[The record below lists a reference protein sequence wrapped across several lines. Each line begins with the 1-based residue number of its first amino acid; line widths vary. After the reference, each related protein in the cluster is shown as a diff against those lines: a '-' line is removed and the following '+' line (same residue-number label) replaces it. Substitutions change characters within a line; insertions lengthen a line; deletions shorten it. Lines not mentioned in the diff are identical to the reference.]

1 MAATL
6 MIAMLG
12 FAADAPKPKPAPTPE
27 ETFRRLD
34 ANRDGKVALEE
45 FDAFL
50 KGNPRLKTRS
60 DWSTLFADIDANE
73 DGSLSLEEFKT
84 WAAKAKRKP
93 TAAP

>member
-1 MAATL
+1 MAATML
-6 MIAMLG
+6 MAMLAW
-12 FAADAPKPKPAPTPE
+12 AADAPKPKLPPTPE

-34 ANRDGKVALEE
+34 ADRNGKVSLEE

-60 DWSTLFADIDANE
+60 DWSNLFADIDANE

-84 WAAKAKRKP
+84 WAAKAKKKP